1 MKTGL
6 ESLDTGAPKITYSG
20 NEGPQAPQQMAM
32 ADPMLVEQY
41 QQYVFEMEEQGLQPM
56 SFEEFVAQA
65 RAGMNEGGI
74 ANPRLVPHTGA
85 DLLVKKNPDGTRPKY
100 QPPGGGATSLGSGR
114 DYSGSDRGPREDP
127 DRFGPTTKSP
137 DPRPVHHPGVDK
149 TYVPTTIKPG
159 YVRPEPKDKDD
170 DGIIKNIINNRTKA
184 AFNASLIIPGQ
195 TERIAKYRKAY
206 KDYLISMGITPP
218 SSLDDEDLSNFFVN
232 DAFNYEPGA
241 SDAGMP
247 EAMNYGDFLLERFNN
262 PTVKYRGDLGAY
274 KRDMGL
280 GGDGPKPIIY
290 PYPIS
295 TAVAPA
301 VAPETEVA
309 TATGNPFLPGGNLPF
324 ANYGTAAHGAQFGV
338 DQRMFAADGGR
349 IGYANGADYYANLYS
364 KYAQDMIKDGNTP
377 MPIEDFV
384 AIIKEQEKTS
394 KAQGGRIGYAGGGI
408 ADLRQ
413 GYFLGKLVK
422 KATRGIKKIIKSPIG
437 KAALLA
443 GGAGLFGYGPAKGL
457 FASGKG
463 LSFKNFLADKI
474 LGTMKYG
481 YPTEAGVRT
490 GGLLNFLKTPKGA
503 FTGIAA
509 LSSLPLLFGQSQE
522 EEEGVNYA
530 DLPNIF
536 DKYSPDQLRQMALA
550 GTLPQNEYPFQSYY
564 AADRCR
570 GTKFTI
576 IL

>member
-290 PYPIS
+290 PS
-295 TAVAPA
+295 V
-301 VAPETEVA
+301 
-309 TATGNPFLPGGNLPF
+309 N
-324 ANYGTAAHGAQFGV
+324 
-338 DQRMFAADGGR
+338 
-349 IGYANGADYYANLYS
+349 
-364 KYAQDMIKDGNTP
+364 
-377 MPIEDFV
+377 
-384 AIIKEQEKTS
+384 
-394 KAQGGRIGYAGGGI
+394 
-408 ADLRQ
+408 
-413 GYFLGKLVK
+413 
-422 KATRGIKKIIKSPIG
+422 
-437 KAALLA
+437 
-443 GGAGLFGYGPAKGL
+443 
-457 FASGKG
+457 
-463 LSFKNFLADKI
+463 LSFI
-474 LGTMKYG
+474 
-481 YPTEAGVRT
+481 
-490 GGLLNFLKTPKGA
+490 
-503 FTGIAA
+503 
-509 LSSLPLLFGQSQE
+509 
-522 EEEGVNYA
+522 
-530 DLPNIF
+530 
-536 DKYSPDQLRQMALA
+536 
-550 GTLPQNEYPFQSYY
+550 
-564 AADRCR
+564 
-570 GTKFTI
+570 
-576 IL
+576 